1 MTSSTPTCWTVVSG
15 MPGSADALAGR
26 WQELWQEERASLRPL
41 PARLPAACVS
51 RVAKVNRRQQVR
63 FAGNWYSV
71 RPGICGPPGDCPG
84 LRLQG
89 GRWPARTRCIASHGR
104 SYGREEEVLDPHH
117 YLPVLLKKPGAFAR
131 ATPILKWPLPAVYE
145 AYHRQLQE
153 RREGSGGTREYIR
166 ILMLL
171 KDHPLQE
178 VTAAVEQAAALG
190 LYGYEAVKN
199 LSQRRAGSKPLAPVS
214 AGVAQPG
221 GPLRPA
227 GAAG

>member
-1 MTSSTPTCWTVVSG
+1 MSG
-15 MPGSADALAGR
+15 MPASANVLAGR
-26 WQELWQEERASLRPL
+26 CRSSGRRSRLVSGPVPEKL
-41 PARLPAACVS
+41 PPACVS
-51 RVAKVNRRQQVR
+51 LLAKVNRRQQVR
-63 FAGNWYSV
+63 FGGNWYSV
-71 RPGICGPPGDCPG
+71 PPEYVG
-84 LRLQG
+84 RLVTVHAYVFRVTMAYQDRG
-89 GRWPARTRCIASHGR
+89 IASHVR

-171 KDHPLQE
+171 KDHPLQQ
-178 VTAAVEQAAALG
+178 VTAAVEQASGPG

-199 LSQRRAGSKPLAPVS
+199 FLGEEPVKKLCEVS
-214 AGVAQPG
+214 PVWPNRVDHFD
-221 GPLRPA
+221 LLVSR
-227 GAAG
+227 